1 MLKTHESYSFAQT
14 SVLARLANHPYILFV
29 GMMLLC
35 VAFPSHAADFDLPT
49 VSIPNVTSSSSAT
62 EIITA
67 VIKYAVKMILWILVV
82 IVGVG
87 FIKNTV
93 KSVHKVRRDE
103 EGKWADVVGEITG
116 NAVVVIC
123 TILLA
128 AWVTNILN

>member
-1 MLKTHESYSFAQT
+1 MLKTYESCSLAKA
-14 SVLARLANHPYILFV
+14 SVLARLANHPYIFLV

>member
-1 MLKTHESYSFAQT
+1 MFIKHENHT
-14 SVLARLANHPYILFV
+14 SAVKGALARLANHPLLTLL
-29 GMMLLC
+29 GMALLC
-35 VAFPSHAADFDLPT
+35 LAFPSHAADFDLPT
-49 VSIPNVTSSSSAT
+49 VTIPGVTSSSSAT
-62 EIITA
+62 EIITM